1 MNDRN
6 KPSAKRGRLPELERQ
21 AQEAKQRLTDAERR
35 ADETVE
41 QAEQLSEKSKE
52 LGVAAEEILKKASA
66 PVGFPPPP
74 TKAKGK
80 RT

>member
-1 MNDRN
+1 MSDRK
-6 KPSAKRGRLPELERQ
+6 KPSGKRGRLPELERQ
-21 AQEAKQRLTDAERR
+21 AQEAKDRLTDAERR

-41 QAEQLSEKSKE
+41 QAEQLKEKSRE
-52 LGVAAEEILKKASA
+52 LGEQSEDITKKASA